1 MAPESVRT
9 TAPPTERGIDPSRR
23 QRSDAQRNVVA
34 LVEAAKTVF
43 AGSGVDA
50 PAKEI
55 TDLAGVGVGTL
66 YRHFPRRSDLIVAV
80 LQHEIDECVEAA
92 AELGTTLGP
101 WEALMGWIERF
112 TDFVGT
118 KRGLASALH
127 SGDPAYDDLPQH
139 LLDRLEPALQT
150 LLARAVDGGY
160 ARDDVTARE
169 VLTTIALH
177 LSAGPRRAAE
187 LQSAHDT
194 SVHGGTGSRCSH
206 TVVSHPRI
214 GGPLPRP
221 EHAPAGPAPAP
232 PTRTAAQSSPAP
244 NGSASTRPAPAAPTA
259 RIRCGVTEPRCRA
272 AARAQLPRKPPAG
285 HRERRTCP
293 RPAAQPHPAPSAA
306 RARHRHAVPAGH
318 CQPGQLLPVASMLS
332 ACAALTPW
340 LVAAHAAR

>member
-1 MAPESVRT
+1 MAPESVST
-9 TAPPTERGIDPSRR
+9 TAPPAGRGTDPSRR
-23 QRSDAQRNVVA
+23 QRSDAKRNVAA

-92 AELGTTLGP
+92 EELGTALSP
-101 WEALMGWIERF
+101 WDALMGWIERF

-139 LLDRLEPALQT
+139 LMDRLEPALHT

-169 VLTTIALH
+169 ILMTIALICQPVPGEQPGFTQRMTRVFM
-177 LSAGPRRAAE
+177 AGLGRVAE
-187 LQSAHDT
+187 AGVEPVQ
-194 SVHGGTGSRCSH
+194 GGGQA
-206 TVVSHPRI
+206 
-214 GGPLPRP
+214 
-221 EHAPAGPAPAP
+221 E
-232 PTRTAAQSSPAP
+232 
-244 NGSASTRPAPAAPTA
+244 
-259 RIRCGVTEPRCRA
+259 CGVAHRS
-272 AARAQLPRKPPAG
+272 KPPI
-285 HRERRTCP
+285 
-293 RPAAQPHPAPSAA
+293 
-306 RARHRHAVPAGH
+306 
-318 CQPGQLLPVASMLS
+318 
-332 ACAALTPW
+332 
-340 LVAAHAAR
+340 